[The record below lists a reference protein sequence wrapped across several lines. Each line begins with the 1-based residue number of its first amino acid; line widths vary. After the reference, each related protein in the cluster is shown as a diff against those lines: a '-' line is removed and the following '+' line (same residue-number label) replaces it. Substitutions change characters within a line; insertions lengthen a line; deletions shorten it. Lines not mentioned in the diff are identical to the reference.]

1 MSLRS
6 TRSRL
11 AAIAALCLIP
21 LSVALVD
28 QPESVRV
35 APDESQPL
43 LVPAPLP
50 HPHFRKSINCKI
62 SKGLEITMSHLTV
75 TYNKLGAEKM
85 AVGKAWHLGGA
96 AFETTGDLLIGGQK
110 VKAGTYALSARKA
123 KKGWDLALHEG
134 KGFSSLPE
142 DGIVL
147 KTEWQDGTLLF
158 EHLNCDI
165 QPGGD
170 KKSTKLFLDVRF
182 DKMLARVLIEIPE

>member
-1 MSLRS
+1 M
-6 TRSRL
+6 
-11 AAIAALCLIP
+11 
-21 LSVALVD
+21 D
-28 QPESVRV
+28 
-35 APDESQPL
+35 
-43 LVPAPLP
+43 
-50 HPHFRKSINCKI
+50 
-62 SKGLEITMSHLTV
+62 
-75 TYNKLGAEKM
+75 
-85 AVGKAWHLGGA
+85 
-96 AFETTGDLLIGGQK
+96 
-110 VKAGTYALSARKA
+110 KAGTYALSARKA

-170 KKSTKLFLDVRF
+170 KKSTKLFLDGRF